1 MCAPM
6 AAIGIASSIGGSL
19 ISAAGAQS
27 EADAQATARERQAQ
41 VREINAITG
50 RQDGV
55 AKADAKEDEHEKA
68 IAAQD
73 VAAAANGIIAD
84 SGSAADIK
92 QGSYQNAYLDEA
104 NILHSAESQAIN
116 DENLANSDR
125 AAAADIRQSGKI
137 KAASSIL
144 GGLASASKGL
154 ATQIA

>member
-1 MCAPM
+1 M

-27 EADAQATARERQAQ
+27 EADAQAAARERQAQ

-50 RQDGV
+50 RQDGA
-55 AKADAKEDEHEKA
+55 AKADAKEDEYERA

>member
-1 MCAPM
+1 M
-6 AAIGIASSIGGSL
+6 ASIGGSL
-19 ISAAGAQS
+19 ISAAGAINS

-50 RQDGV
+50 RQDG
-55 AKADAKEDEHEKA
+55 AGQRLTRKKMSMRKP

-125 AAAADIRQSGKI
+125 AAAGDIRQSGKI